1 MADITQ
7 LKGFVSKPATKSG
20 SNGDFSVFTLAYGVK
35 NKKTEKWDNFFF
47 NVTDF
52 KNATPPEDGSRVEVS
67 GWFKPRY
74 YEKNG
79 VKHVSLD
86 VQANEVKDLSGGN
99 GSPANF
105 SPPGVGGPVKDP
117 WEEEGTT
124 DVL

>member
-1 MADITQ
+1 MADITK
-7 LKGFVSKPATKSG
+7 LVGFVSKPATKTG

-35 NKKTEKWDNFFF
+35 NKKTDKWDNFFF

-52 KNATPPEDGSRVEVS
+52 KSPIPPDDGSRVEVN

-86 VQANEVKDLSGGN
+86 VQANEVKVISGGN
-99 GSPANF
+99 SAPAN
-105 SPPGVGGPVKDP
+105 PPPAAPDP
-117 WEEEGTT
+117 WEET
-124 DVL
+124 DDKISF

>member
-1 MADITQ
+1 MADITK
-7 LKGFVSKPATKSG
+7 LIGFVSKPSTKTG

-52 KNATPPEDGSRVEVS
+52 KSPTPPEDGSRVEVH

-86 VQANEVKDLSGGN
+86 VQANEVKVVSGGN
-99 GSPANF
+99 SAPASP
-105 SPPGVGGPVKDP
+105 SPTAAPAKDP
-117 WEEEGTT
+117 WEEETG
-124 DVL
+124 LAF